1 METQKKKLVLTKCY
15 SKSKYKLFIPKHVEE
30 KIRYLCGRIWNKE
43 WSGILFYTISG
54 SFKDNN
60 LCINCKD
67 IFLMDVGG
75 VTYTEFE
82 TSPDI
87 MAYIVDNPELMDS
100 QTGLIHS
107 HNTMSTFFSTTDL
120 NTLLDEGS
128 TRNHFVSLI
137 VNNEGTYSAAIT
149 RKVLIDSSVINKGV
163 YNSFDDK
170 EEHYED
176 SYNESKEEIQYF
188 DLDIFKE
195 STSME
200 SIDQR
205 LSHII
210 SFKESSRP
218 KESFSDTKSLFEDRD
233 SIDFKEFCKK
243 SEKIPR
249 MNTETGHA
257 NKTLIDSLVLQL
269 LTGSVMMTDN
279 SRIDLTK
286 WVNNLKYL
294 VERRFGKGKE
304 GLEEYKTFIGYM
316 VEYLLWNTED
326 PTLDTDYDD
335 MSSTIANDMCACI
348 KKLPK
353 NVYTEI
359 CISALEYY
367 SKNIM

>member
-1 METQKKKLVLTKCY
+1 METQEKRPTLTKCF
-15 SKSKYKLFIPKHVEE
+15 SKSKYKLFIPRHVEE
-30 KIRYLCGRIWNKE
+30 KIRYLCGRIWDKE
-43 WSGILFYTISG
+43 WSGILFYTVSG
-54 SFKDNN
+54 SFKDND

-67 IFLMDVGG
+67 IFLMDVGSA
-75 VTYTEFE
+75 TYTEFE

-87 MAYIVDNPELMDS
+87 MAYMMDNPELMDS

-107 HNTMSTFFSTTDL
+107 HDTMSTFFSATDL

-128 TRNHFVSLI
+128 SRNHFVSLI

-149 RKVLIDSSVINKGV
+149 RKVLMDRTVIDKGT
-163 YNSFDDK
+163 YNSFDNK

-176 SYNESKEEIQYF
+176 SYNMSKEEIQYF
-188 DLDIFKE
+188 DLDIVKE
-195 STSME
+195 DTGVGA
-200 SIDQR
+200 IDHR
-205 LSHII
+205 LFHIM
-210 SFKESSRP
+210 SSKEKNRDRGI
-218 KESFSDTKSLFEDRD
+218 FSNTGSLFEDGVFTGFNK
-233 SIDFKEFCKK
+233 SHKK
-243 SEKIPR
+243 SDRVSRIDK
-249 MNTETGHA
+249 GVQHA
-257 NKTLIDSLVLQL
+257 DPALIDSLVLQL

-286 WVNNLKYL
+286 WVNNLKYP

-316 VEYLLWNTED
+316 VEYLLWNTD
-326 PTLDTDYDD
+326 DLTLDTDYDD
-335 MSSTIANDMCACI
+335 MSSIIAGDMCASI

-367 SKNIM
+367 TKSI